1 MYVRNHM
8 TPNPYTLDPDST
20 IADALDLMRT
30 KKIRRLPVVKNG
42 KLVGIV
48 TERKLLE
55 VSPSPATSLSIFEI
69 NYLLSKTKI
78 DSIMTKN
85 VITISPDSLLEEAAI
100 LMRDNDIGALPVV
113 ENGKLK
119 GIITET
125 NIFDAFISMLSFREK
140 GTRLTIFIDQD
151 RPGLLEKISGII
163 AKFNINI
170 SNLVFSEN
178 ELVIKLDSVEAEKA
192 IEQIKNSG
200 FKVISVIK
208 NT

>member
-1 MYVRNHM
+1 MYVKNHM

-20 IADALDLMRT
+20 IADALDLMRN

-42 KLVGIV
+42 NLVGIV

-85 VITISPDSLLEEAAI
+85 VVTVSPESLLEEAAV

-113 ENGKLK
+113 QDGKLV

-125 NIFDAFISMLSFREK
+125 NIFDAFISILSFREK

-163 AKFNINI
+163 AKYNINI
-170 SNLVFSEN
+170 SHLVFYDN
-178 ELVIKLDSVEAEKA
+178 ELVIKLDSLDVENVV
-192 IEQIKNSG
+192 EQIKSSG
-200 FKVISVIK
+200 FKIVSVIK
-208 NT
+208 NA

>member
-1 MYVRNHM
+1 MYVKNHM
-8 TPNPYTLDPDST
+8 TPNPYTLQPDAT
-20 IADALDLMRT
+20 IADALDLMRS

-78 DSIMTKN
+78 DTIMTKN
-85 VITISPDSLLEEAAI
+85 VLTVNPDSLIEEAAI
-100 LMRDNDIGALPVV
+100 LMRNNDIGALPVV
-113 ENGKLK
+113 EDGKLV

-125 NIFDAFISMLSFREK
+125 NIFDAFISILSFRER

-151 RPGLLEKISGII
+151 KPGLLEKISGII
-163 AKFNINI
+163 AKYNINI
-170 SNLVFSEN
+170 SHLVFYEN
-178 ELVIKLDSVEAEKA
+178 ELVIKLDSLNVENV
-192 IEQIKNSG
+192 IEQIKSSG
-200 FKVISVIK
+200 FKVVSVIK
-208 NT
+208 NS